1 METLFKTNS
10 TTNQARIA
18 TALVLTGILSLSSI
32 LTLQKD
38 AVAAPVNVLPE
49 RVSQVITGNRVRTN
63 RLPRSVANAVIKDL
77 SKRQGIPA
85 RQLQVIDYS
94 QKTWTNGCLELA
106 RSGELCTQALVPGWR
121 VVVSNNN
128 KEFWVY
134 HTNSNGRVLRL
145 ASTTNSPNNPSAKLP
160 SEVRNAVLQAASR
173 RLNLSSSQLIIVQAQ
188 SQTWGNG
195 CLELVKPNESCT
207 QALVPGWRV
216 VVSGVDQSLVYHTNS
231 SGSLVKLNERLSD
244 ISDDNLRPQVRDA
257 ILRETSQITGVE
269 TSEIRIAKVKPI
281 VTDGCLSLPRS
292 GENCPEIALNVLE
305 VTVEAEKQ
313 RLVFHAK
320 PDGSEIRLNV
330 VASRI
335 NLPKA
340 VSDGV
345 LEQAREVSGL
355 PKRALS
361 IVTFKRMT
369 SGVNTSGWEVT
380 VGAGENLWV
389 FLANEDGSRIRLI
402 SQDNSNNGNLPKLV
416 VNAIVRDASK
426 WSGLS
431 QNQLRIVK
439 VEPKTWGNPCEVG
452 FNSICNKMYQ
462 PTPGWIVTVDS
473 GSQLWVYH
481 VNQDAS
487 IVALD
492 RTPSLQEEAARAIIR
507 DARKLTSRQ
516 VLRIIEAQRLDDWN
530 GSCEGIPR
538 CTRPVALGWK
548 ATVSDGRESWV
559 YRVKEDGS
567 EFDLEATANSPKNS
581 GIVVPSSTTESPVSL
596 DRDVVFRQISS
607 GGLMG
612 KTFVTVLMKDG
623 RLMQYREGDANDS
636 SRRVW
641 QISRPEYEDFLRL
654 LKRAGFDRNQNFSY
668 QASNGSA
675 DYITYTLTSGNTIL
689 QYNDI
694 SQNNLPDDLQA
705 VVQAWQRIMNPR

>member
-1 METLFKTNS
+1 M
-10 TTNQARIA
+10 
-18 TALVLTGILSLSSI
+18 
-32 LTLQKD
+32 
-38 AVAAPVNVLPE
+38 
-49 RVSQVITGNRVRTN
+49 
-63 RLPRSVANAVIKDL
+63 
-77 SKRQGIPA
+77 
-85 RQLQVIDYS
+85 
-94 QKTWTNGCLELA
+94 
-106 RSGELCTQALVPGWR
+106 
-121 VVVSNNN
+121 
-128 KEFWVY
+128 
-134 HTNSNGRVLRL
+134 
-145 ASTTNSPNNPSAKLP
+145 
-160 SEVRNAVLQAASR
+160 
-173 RLNLSSSQLIIVQAQ
+173 
-188 SQTWGNG
+188 
-195 CLELVKPNESCT
+195 
-207 QALVPGWRV
+207 
-216 VVSGVDQSLVYHTNS
+216 
-231 SGSLVKLNERLSD
+231 
-244 ISDDNLRPQVRDA
+244 
-257 ILRETSQITGVE
+257 
-269 TSEIRIAKVKPI
+269 
-281 VTDGCLSLPRS
+281 
-292 GENCPEIALNVLE
+292 E
-305 VTVEAEKQ
+305 VTVEADKQ

-330 VASRI
+330 AASRI

-340 VSDGV
+340 VSDRV
-345 LEQAREVSGL
+345 LQQAREISGL

-361 IVTFKRMT
+361 IVAFKRMT

-389 FLANEDGSRIRLI
+389 FLTNEDGSRIRLV

-416 VNAIVRDASK
+416 ANAILRDASK

-439 VEPKTWGNPCEVG
+439 AEPKTWGNPCEVG

-481 VNQDAS
+481 VNEDAS

-492 RTPSLQEEAARAIIR
+492 RTPSLQQEAARAIVR
-507 DARKLTSRQ
+507 DARKFSSRP

-538 CTRPVALGWK
+538 CTRPVAFGWK

-567 EFDLEATANSPKNS
+567 QFYLQTTANLPKSITEAVLGDAKRRAKTNVAVSSKNIVEAVPRKWTKGYLGFGINSSQEFVNGWAVTVAIAREKFVYHTDDNSTAILHNRTEAIADVDNS
-581 GIVVPSSTTESPVSL
+581 GIVVPSSTTESLASL
-596 DRDVVFRQISS
+596 DRNVVFRQISS

-623 RLMQYREGDANDS
+623 RLMQYRQGDANDS

-641 QISRPEYEDFLRL
+641 QISRPQYEDFLGL
-654 LKRAGFDRNQNFSY
+654 LKRSGFDRNQNFSY

-694 SQNNLPDDLQA
+694 SQNNLPNDLQA
-705 VVQAWQRIMNPR
+705 VVEAWQRIINLR